1 MQAPEQKDTAAA
13 TPAPEQDEQAR
24 RQPAREGDAVE
35 LLGETVEERIV
46 PRLASNHNE
55 TFLAD

>member
-1 MQAPEQKDTAAA
+1 MQAPQQKDTVAA
-13 TPAPEQDEQAR
+13 TPAPKQDEQGV
-24 RQPAREGDAVE
+24 RQPATDGDTVE
-35 LLGETVEERIV
+35 LTAETVEERIM